1 MMLLNLAAR
10 IAGAIL
16 LTPPGLI
23 ERYLPM
29 MAPLPLSFKENEHR
43 QKVNQLISSLY
54 QDLDA
59 GFHNVQDELHEWAV
73 EVDDEDEDKF
83 DSSHYERKPWTYGE
97 VTPLGARQ
105 LFDIL
110 GMTTRTKTIGNN
122 NHAVKEKKEVVFVD
136 LGSGVGKLVI
146 QAYLE
151 LPVLTKSMGI
161 ELSCCRHEVAVQAWE
176 RLVLARSS
184 GGKEDDD
191 DDDHSLLDI
200 SKSGASL
207 ELVQADFFNVDVSRA
222 THIYVSSLCFTQ
234 QMMQQLEEKLYT
246 QAINLEC
253 VASLQAFSPGLF
265 GEPRIEYVEM
275 SWTRPQGA
283 EVYVYSLAKKQL
295 TPPN

>member
-1 MMLLNLAAR
+1 MMFLNLAAR

-23 ERYLPM
+23 ERHLPM
-29 MAPLPLSFKENEHR
+29 MAPLPLSFKEIQHR
-43 QKVNQLISSLY
+43 QQVNQLISFLWE
-54 QDLDA
+54 DLDA
-59 GFHNVQDELHEWAV
+59 GFQDFQDEHHESVVA
-73 EVDDEDEDKF
+73 VDDDQKF
-83 DSSHYERKPWTYGE
+83 DSLHYERKPSTYGE

-110 GMTTRTKTIGNN
+110 GMTTRTKPIR
-122 NHAVKEKKEVVFVD
+122 KKEVVFVD

-151 LPVLTKSMGI
+151 VPLVTKSMGI

-176 RLVLARSS
+176 RLVLVRSS
-184 GGKEDDD
+184 GKENGDDF
-191 DDDHSLLDI
+191 LLDI
-200 SKSGASL
+200 SKPGDTSL

-234 QMMQQLEEKLYT
+234 QMMRQLEEKLYA
-246 QAINLEC
+246 QAFNLEC

-275 SWTRPQGA
+275 SWTRPRGA
-283 EVYVYSLAKKQL
+283 EVYVYSLARKQP